1 MKILYFS
8 AIWCGPCSVM
18 KPIIEDL
25 SKMIKI
31 EKIDV
36 DNSHDDVKKYG
47 IRNIPTF
54 VLVDDKEIEINRTAG
69 IQTKKE
75 LMKFA
80 KLADL

>member
-18 KPIIEDL
+18 KPIIDEL
-25 SKMIKI
+25 SKVIKI

-36 DNSHDDVKKYG
+36 DNSHDEVKKYG

-54 VLVDDKEIEINRTAG
+54 VLLNDSETEINRTAG
-69 IQTKKE
+69 IQSKKE
-75 LMKFA
+75 LMRFA
-80 KLADL
+80 RLEDL

>member
-25 SKMIKI
+25 SKIIKI

-36 DNSHDDVKKYG
+36 DNSHDDIKKYG

-80 KLADL
+80 RLADL

>member
-1 MKILYFS
+1 
-8 AIWCGPCSVM
+8 M